1 MISNK
6 LLSATM
12 LAAVAAVSLTLGTG
26 SAEAVKMRK
35 CPDGSWVSCTK
46 PCPGKLKTPGGPQ
59 HSQARAQSYAQ
70 R

>member
-46 PCPGKLKTPGGPQ
+46 PCPGKVKTPGGPQ
-59 HSQARAQSYAQ
+59 HSQAPAQSYA
-70 R
+70 RR